1 VATTLAFEYVTSA
14 VSLLRSDGIVVHVVN
29 DSGAAENAHVV
40 IYQNTGAGA
49 SPVADSGSVEI
60 APTWTWGF
68 AFTVSQ
74 SGEYWVRI
82 QATSEFLIPKA
93 SFERLQN
100 SVWSP
105 LVSYRP
111 SDFAILTLQ
120 PHRRRLLPSSGQ
132 CLPRISDLRA
142 LAPGVVLC
150 LTVLGY
156 RAPGDGGGGD
166 FYWDASATEADN
178 GGTIIVPA
186 SGPGRWKRLIN
197 GPWSVEWFGAVR
209 DGTSND
215 APTINAALTACPSGG
230 IVELAN
236 GDYALSETLTISK
249 PLTFR
254 GAHVRYTN
262 LIWRGGAKSSH
273 RGSG

>member
-1 VATTLAFEYVTSA
+1 MATTLAFEYVTSA

-142 LAPGVVLC
+142 LAPGRFCVLQC
-150 LTVLGY
+150 WGTARRAMAEGAISIGMLQPLKPTTAVPSSY
-156 RAPGDGGGGD
+156 RPRARAGG
-166 FYWDASATEADN
+166 
-178 GGTIIVPA
+178 
-186 SGPGRWKRLIN
+186 
-197 GPWSVEWFGAVR
+197 R
-209 DGTSND
+209 D
-215 APTINAALTACPSGG
+215 
-230 IVELAN
+230 
-236 GDYALSETLTISK
+236 
-249 PLTFR
+249 
-254 GAHVRYTN
+254 
-262 LIWRGGAKSSH
+262 
-273 RGSG
+273 